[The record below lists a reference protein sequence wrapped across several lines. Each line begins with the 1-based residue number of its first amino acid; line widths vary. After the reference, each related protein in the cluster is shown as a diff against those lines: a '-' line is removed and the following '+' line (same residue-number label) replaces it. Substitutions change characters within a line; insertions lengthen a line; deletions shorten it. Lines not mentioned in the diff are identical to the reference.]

1 MSFLRK
7 NIWVYVFVLLTSF
20 SAFAEKVQTHYS
32 LKALINP
39 LVQGLEAQTTI
50 RFSKP
55 LTTSLRFRL
64 YKDLEVESL
73 RQNIALTKIQSH
85 GDYSEYEISPLESG
99 IQELELKY
107 IGTLF
112 SPVIDDVSSG
122 LISSDGVALFG
133 SSYWYPHFENTAITF
148 ELQTHL
154 PADWKAVSQGSLL
167 QDELRNGVSI
177 QTHQELKPQ
186 EQIYLI
192 ANHFFVFEKK
202 SSQHSFRVYLRQD
215 EPELA
220 KKYLDLVPTYVEH
233 YSKILAP
240 YPYTS
245 FSIVENFWETG
256 YGMPSF
262 TLLGP
267 TVIRLPFILTTSLP
281 HEILH
286 NWWGNSVYV
295 DYERGNWSEGLTTF
309 MSDYWQSQVQKQDK
323 DYRQK
328 ALMSFTDFVSNNSNS
343 DFPLRQ
349 FKGRHNSS
357 SQAVG
362 YAKSMMLYV
371 MLEKKLGA
379 EVVKESLRH
388 FYLNNQYQRVSFEE
402 LQFSFETVSGID
414 LSHFFNQWLDRKG
427 APELILGKVNFM
439 NWQGSYNLSF
449 QILQK
454 QKTAYDLDIPVAITL
469 ENGDVYRTQMSMKSS
484 EQDFLVLLPR
494 RPVFIEID
502 PDFEIFRKIDS
513 QERPAT
519 LSSALTQ
526 KKVNYFSV
534 LPQAQSL
541 FDIWSQRFDNGTHIY
556 AELKKD
562 HALELPLEGT
572 VVLLGDSPEIRRFV
586 SENLSDYE
594 FSISDENLNLLKQNY
609 TVAEHSSVIVAPLK
623 SNPTRQFIWV
633 RWTDETDIADWA
645 QRLTHYTSFG
655 LLTFKG
661 RPVVLKSAFPAIGGP
676 LKRSL

>member
-7 NIWVYVFVLLTSF
+7 YIWIYAVVLLTSF
-20 SAFAEKVQTHYS
+20 SAFAERIQTHYS
-32 LKALINP
+32 LKAVINP

-50 RFSKP
+50 RFSSP
-55 LTTSLRFRL
+55 IQSNLRFRL
-64 YKDLEVESL
+64 YKDLEIETLKS
-73 RQNIALTKIQSH
+73 NISLTKIQVQ
-85 GDYSEYEISPLESG
+85 GDYAEYQITPLESEVK
-99 IQELELKY
+99 ELELKY
-107 IGTLF
+107 VGSLF

-133 SSYWYPHFENTAITF
+133 SSYWYPHFENSWITF

-154 PADWKAVSQGSLL
+154 PENWRAVSQGSLL
-167 QDELRNGVSI
+167 QDEFRSGISI

-192 ANHFFVFEKK
+192 ANQFHVFEKK
-202 SSQHSFRVYLRQD
+202 SAQQIFRVYLRQD

-220 KKYLDLVPTYVEH
+220 KKYLDLVPGYIEH

-295 DYERGNWSEGLTTF
+295 DYNRGNWSEGLTTY

-328 ALMSFTDFVSNNSNS
+328 ALMSFTDFVSNNVDS

-371 MLEKKLGA
+371 MLEKKLGTA
-379 EVVKESLRH
+379 MVNEGLRH
-388 FYLNNQYQRVSFEE
+388 FYMNNQYQKVSFEE
-402 LQFSFETVSGID
+402 LQASFEAVSGED
-414 LSHFFNQWLDRKG
+414 LSTFFGQWLDRKG
-427 APELILGKVNFM
+427 APELALGKVNFM

-454 QKTAYDLDIPVAITL
+454 QKNVYELDIPVAITL
-469 ENGDVYRTQMSMKSS
+469 DNGEVHRTQMKMKASD
-484 EQDFLVLLPR
+484 QDFLVLLPR
-494 RPVFIEID
+494 RPVLIEID
-502 PDFEIFRKIDS
+502 PQFEVFRKIDS

-526 KKVNYFSV
+526 KKITYFSA
-534 LPQAQSL
+534 LAEGQNL
-541 FDIWSQRFDNGTHIY
+541 FDIWSQRFDQGTHIY
-556 AELKKD
+556 SELRED
-562 HALELPLEGT
+562 VALELPSEGT
-572 VVLLGDSPEIRRFV
+572 IVLLGDSSAIRNFV
-586 SENLSDYE
+586 SENLTDYD
-594 FSISDENLNLLKQNY
+594 FNLKGDILSLLKQEY
-609 TVAEHSSVIVAPLK
+609 SLTEHSSVVIAPLK
-623 SNPTRQFIWV
+623 SNPARQFVWI
-633 RWTDETDIADWA
+633 RWTTDNDINDWA

-661 RPVVLKSAFPAIGGP
+661 RPVVLKSAFPPVGGP
-676 LKRSL
+676 LKKSL

>member
-7 NIWVYVFVLLTSF
+7 NIWVHAFILLISL
-20 SAFAEKVQTHYS
+20 SAFAERSQTHYS
-32 LKALINP
+32 LKILINP

-50 RFSKP
+50 LFSTP
-55 LTTSLRFRL
+55 ITSNIRFRL
-64 YKDLEVESL
+64 YKDLEIETLKDNVSL
-73 RQNIALTKIQSH
+73 SKIQVQ
-85 GDYSEYEISPLESG
+85 GDYAEYEVTPLKG
-99 IQELELKY
+99 NVQELELKY
-107 IGTLF
+107 NGTLF
-112 SPVIDDVSSG
+112 APVINDVSSG
-122 LISSDGVALFG
+122 LISTDGVSLFG
-133 SSYWYPHFENTAITF
+133 SSYWYPHFENTWITF

-154 PADWKAVSQGSLL
+154 PANWKAVSQGNLL
-167 QDELRNGVSI
+167 QDELREEESI
-177 QTHQELKPQ
+177 QTYQELKPQ

-192 ANHFFVFEKK
+192 ANQFYVYEKK
-202 SSQHSFRVYLRQD
+202 LAQQQFRVYLRKD
-215 EPELA
+215 EPDLA

-233 YSKILAP
+233 YSQILAP
-240 YPYTS
+240 YPYTG

-267 TVIRLPFILTTSLP
+267 TVVRLPFILTTSLP

-295 DYERGNWSEGLTTF
+295 DYNRGNWSEGLTTY

-328 ALMSFTDFVSNNSNS
+328 ALMSFTDFVSSQVES

-362 YAKSMMLYV
+362 YAKSMMFFV
-371 MLEKKLGA
+371 MLEKKLGPA
-379 EVVKESLRH
+379 MVNEALRH
-388 FYLNNQYQRVSFEE
+388 FYTNNQYQKVSFEE
-402 LQFSFETVSGID
+402 LQSSFEVVSGQD
-414 LSHFFNQWLDRKG
+414 LSAFFNQWLDRKG
-427 APELILGKVNFM
+427 APELALGKVNFM
-439 NWQGSYNLSF
+439 NWRGSYNLSF

-454 QKTAYDLDIPVAITL
+454 QKSAYELDIPVAITL
-469 ENGDVYRTQMSMKSS
+469 DNGEVHRTQMAMKASV
-484 EQDFLVLLPR
+484 QDFLVLLPR
-494 RPVFIEID
+494 RPVLIEID
-502 PDFEIFRKIDS
+502 PDFEVFRKIDL

-526 KKVNYFSV
+526 KKVTYLSAHPEGQN
-534 LPQAQSL
+534 L
-541 FDIWSQRFDNGTHIY
+541 FDIWSQRFDQGTHIY
-556 AELKKD
+556 AELREEL
-562 HALELPLEGT
+562 ALDIPSEGT
-572 VVLLGDSPEIRRFV
+572 LVLLGDSPAIRHFV
-586 SENLSDYE
+586 RDHLTDYDFNINDEDLS
-594 FSISDENLNLLKQNY
+594 LLKQSY
-609 TVAEHSSVIVAPLK
+609 TMAEHSSVIVAPLK
-623 SNPTRQFIWV
+623 TNPTRQFVWV
-633 RWTDETDIADWA
+633 RWTADTNINDWA

-661 RPVVLKSAFPAIGGP
+661 RPVVLKSAFPTMGGP